1 MTSLTSAFETIGN
14 VAGIIVHAIR
24 TANAFAVI
32 FFISLP
38 PYLKKFIL
46 CIIINL
52 IYVKVKIN
60 IGNINIL
67 RVIKY
72 ILFVTLIL
80 DYDIISKETKTN
92 NRAVGGDM
100 LLRQIKYFCTIV
112 EEGSF
117 TEAAEKCFISQ
128 SAISQQIQSLEKE
141 LGVKLIK
148 RENRRF
154 SLTHA
159 GEYMYRHGT
168 ALLLEAERICKE
180 LNNAIALFS
189 EKYPEVSISVI
200 TGTHEEIY
208 DLLRSDDIDIAIND
222 QRRAFSD
229 EFVNFEL
236 GKARCYAEVCL
247 RNDLSQKERVTV
259 DDLKN
264 MPCILI
270 TSKEQQKSE
279 REFYQQV
286 LGFGGN
292 FIYAQTLDE
301 GQLMVAGNRGFMPV
315 ERIGTFWNIN
325 PAAKRLPLLRDGKQI
340 QPNYCAF
347 WKVKNSNY
355 YIEEFANEL
364 KVQLNKN

>member
-1 MTSLTSAFETIGN
+1 M
-14 VAGIIVHAIR
+14 
-24 TANAFAVI
+24 
-32 FFISLP
+32 
-38 PYLKKFIL
+38 
-46 CIIINL
+46 
-52 IYVKVKIN
+52 
-60 IGNINIL
+60 
-67 RVIKY
+67 
-72 ILFVTLIL
+72 TLIL

-180 LNNAIALFS
+180 VQRIGRDDELILKIAYPKHYSSIELNNAIALFS

-264 MPCILI
+264 MKNGVQ
-270 TSKEQQKSE
+270 SASAA
-279 REFYQQV
+279 V
-286 LGFGGN
+286 WS
-292 FIYAQTLDE
+292 
-301 GQLMVAGNRGFMPV
+301 NRDQSDLQWV
-315 ERIGTFWNIN
+315 
-325 PAAKRLPLLRDGKQI
+325 PLAVQDDGK
-340 QPNYCAF
+340 
-347 WKVKNSNY
+347 WTGKVNVKKKTKNKGMYNIHVY
-355 YIEEFANEL
+355 MIDGTGTQYNVAQDMVKLE
-364 KVQLNKN
+364 